1 MAGNETYKVIVS
13 DRAKQMPGTHIRSM
27 AQVNKEAASDKKK
40 EIVQSVFYGLISLEV
55 RKMKSKRAMWI
66 FAAIPMIVTS
76 IVLQFMPD
84 TIPMHHDLAGNTDR
98 WGSKME
104 SFIFPIIILLIT
116 LFWNILI
123 CIYEKKAVKS
133 QNEKEQMEARTSA
146 KLLSIVGISQA
157 IMFGV
162 LHYFILYAS
171 FQQAIVNGSKAT
183 IDIAK
188 VSCILCGIMLIVL
201 GNYMTKSKKNAVIG
215 LRTSWS
221 IFNDNTW
228 GKSNRFGAICIIIA
242 GGLTVVTSAFA
253 NGIISTI
260 FLLLYIIVASV
271 LAVIYSKKVYDN
283 ERKKEQNI

>member
-1 MAGNETYKVIVS
+1 
-13 DRAKQMPGTHIRSM
+13 
-27 AQVNKEAASDKKK
+27 
-40 EIVQSVFYGLISLEV
+40 
-55 RKMKSKRAMWI
+55 MKSKRAMWI

-171 FQQAIVNGSKAT
+171 FQQAIVKGSKAT

-228 GKSNRFGAICIIIA
+228 RKSNRFGAICIIIA

>member
-162 LHYFILYAS
+162 
-171 FQQAIVNGSKAT
+171 
-183 IDIAK
+183 
-188 VSCILCGIMLIVL
+188 
-201 GNYMTKSKKNAVIG
+201 
-215 LRTSWS
+215 
-221 IFNDNTW
+221 
-228 GKSNRFGAICIIIA
+228 CII
-242 GGLTVVTSAFA
+242 LFSMLLF
-253 NGIISTI
+253 NK
-260 FLLLYIIVASV
+260 LLLMARRQQLILQKFLVSYVGLCSLYLEII
-271 LAVIYSKKVYDN
+271 
-283 ERKKEQNI
+283 

>member
-13 DRAKQMPGTHIRSM
+13 DRAKQMPGTHIRFM

-146 KLLSIVGISQA
+146 KLLSIVGN
-157 IMFGV
+157 FPRRLCLGFC
-162 LHYFILYAS
+162 LILFS
-171 FQQAIVNGSKAT
+171 MLPFQQAIVMARRQQLILQKFL
-183 IDIAK
+183 
-188 VSCILCGIMLIVL
+188 VSYVGLCSLYL
-201 GNYMTKSKKNAVIG
+201 E
-215 LRTSWS
+215 
-221 IFNDNTW
+221 
-228 GKSNRFGAICIIIA
+228 II
-242 GGLTVVTSAFA
+242 
-253 NGIISTI
+253 
-260 FLLLYIIVASV
+260 
-271 LAVIYSKKVYDN
+271 
-283 ERKKEQNI
+283 